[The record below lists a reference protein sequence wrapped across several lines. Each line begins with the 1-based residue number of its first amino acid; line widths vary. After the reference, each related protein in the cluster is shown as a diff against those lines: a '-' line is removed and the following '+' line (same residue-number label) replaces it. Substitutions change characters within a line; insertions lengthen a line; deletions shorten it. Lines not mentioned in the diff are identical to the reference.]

1 MRGGVKMQ
9 VSSVGNSLIYSTYFQ
24 ESRNVLREKWGLRNG
39 GGGFEHLSLPPAFVI
54 SSTEQ

>member
-1 MRGGVKMQ
+1 MQ